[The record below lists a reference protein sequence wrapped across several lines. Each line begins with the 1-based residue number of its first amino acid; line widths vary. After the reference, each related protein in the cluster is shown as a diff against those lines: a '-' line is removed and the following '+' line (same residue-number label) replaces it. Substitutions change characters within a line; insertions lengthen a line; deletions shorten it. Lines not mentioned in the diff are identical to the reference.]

1 MTSPDFIFDS
11 STLQNKSWYFIMSFR
26 NVLQLLFAPGALE
39 KESLEGRGDLYA
51 DTVKEIVEV
60 KRKGLFSAF
69 FWIFAWAML
78 GIIAALAVN
87 YVCTVPSNSV
97 PWIRSFSLSIFAFAT
112 LSRLEEAR
120 TFDGSSLPE
129 ETNTFLFEL
138 LYSFGFSLTIATL
151 FLVID

>member
-97 PWIRSFSLSIFAFAT
+97 PWNIKSSRRSKNV
-112 LSRLEEAR
+112 RW
-120 TFDGSSLPE
+120 
-129 ETNTFLFEL
+129 
-138 LYSFGFSLTIATL
+138 
-151 FLVID
+151 